1 MKTKKLFAV
10 IVTILFSFMLALTG
24 CRGGN
29 ETEKV
34 TVGFDLNF
42 RTIVD
47 NPENIEVTPGEAYG
61 ELPVVEVENEGYTFV
76 GWNTKANG
84 KGDDITSESIVSE
97 TKGDHTL
104 YAIWQGKTYTVSY
117 ELNGGTVNGAT
128 TLPTQT
134 VTFGNMYG
142 AMVIPND
149 PEKPLSEFL
158 GWYLNPEGNG
168 APVSYSSDVR
178 TAKDHTLY
186 AIYRDLREVYD
197 FTTADQ
203 INDFV
208 NVDHAGME
216 IVEDENGNYLKLTP
230 INFEEGT
237 PAKDLYSIL
246 MLKTPLK
253 AGRVVEIDCELV
265 GEVVDGWGFWT
276 WGAVSTG
283 EIQFD
288 GQVVTAWDTPAM
300 WEGGK
305 FTSVTSITEN
315 CAGLRIQFRYVGNAD
330 AYWKITGIRIKDAS
344 DVTPPVIEE
353 RTEFDFTTANQI
365 NYFDKAENVTYS
377 IVEDEN
383 GNYLK
388 VDGVEGSS
396 NILMFKR
403 ALTAGMKVTVDV
415 EYVGENVAFEA
426 GQITFLAYT
435 ANAAGDAD
443 GKTTSVIGN
452 AKWDGGWDCTKTRL
466 VTEITADCAG
476 LRLQFVFNNEENA
489 YFKITNIRIYAEGE
503 EVEQLPTPPVTPE
516 EPDEPEIPDEP
527 VVNTRTEYDFTTE
540 GQINDFGKEKNVSY
554 EIVDGYLKVVG
565 TAGSE
570 SILVL
575 ERELTAGMKVTV
587 DVEYVGTNLAY
598 AGGNQITFLAYTANA
613 AGDADGKTTVVMGNA
628 NWDGGWDCSKVR
640 LVVEITEDCAGIR
653 MQLVMNSDEGAYFK
667 ITNIRIYA
675 EGEEV
680 EQLPVVPDEP
690 IVPDEPV
697 VNTRTE
703 YDFTTEDQ
711 INDFGKEKNVS
722 YEIVDGYLKVVGT
735 AGSTN
740 ILVLERELTA
750 GMKVTV
756 DVEYVGTNLAYAG
769 GNQIT
774 FLAYTANAAG
784 DADGKTTVVMGNANW
799 DGGWD
804 CSKVRLV
811 VEITED
817 CAGIRMQLVMNSDEG
832 AYFKITNIKFYA
844 EGEEVEQLPVVPDEP
859 IVPDEPV
866 VNTRTEYDFTTAEQI
881 NDFGKGQNVSYEI
894 VDGYLKVV
902 GTAGSESILV
912 LNRELTAG
920 QSVEIDVEYVANDV
934 TFVNGVNQVT
944 FLGYTANAAG
954 DADGKTTAV
963 MGSAPWDGGW
973 NCAKTTV
980 SVAVTQDCAG
990 IRMQFVMNS
999 EVGAY
1004 FKITA
1009 IRIVDAQ

>member
-24 CRGGN
+24 CQGGN

-47 NPENIEVTPGEAYG
+47 DPENIEVTPGEAYG
-61 ELPVVEVENEGYTFV
+61 ELPAVEVENEGYTFV

-84 KGDDITSESIVSE
+84 KGDNITSESIVSE

-117 ELNGGTVNGAT
+117 ELNGGTVNGAAS
-128 TLPTQT
+128 LPTQT

-142 AMVIPND
+142 AMVIPSD

-230 INFEEGT
+230 INFEAGT
-237 PAKDLYSIL
+237 PAADLYSIL

-253 AGRVVEIDCELV
+253 AGKVVEVDCEVV
-265 GEVVDGWGFWT
+265 GEIVDAWGFWS

-283 EIQFD
+283 DIQFD
-288 GQVVTAWDTPAM
+288 GQKVTKWETPEL
-300 WEGGK
+300 WNEGK
-305 FTSVTSITEN
+305 FTSYTEITEN

-330 AYWKITGIRIKDAS
+330 AYWKITGIRIKDAG

-365 NYFDKAENVTYS
+365 NYFDKADNVTYS

-435 ANAAGDAD
+435 ANANGDAD

-452 AKWDGGWDCTKTRL
+452 ASWDGGWDCAKTRL

-489 YFKITNIRIYAEGE
+489 YFKITNIRIYAREARSI
-503 EVEQLPTPPVTPE
+503 PVTPNLSMTGSAHIC
-516 EPDEPEIPDEP
+516 PD
-527 VVNTRTEYDFTTE
+527 
-540 GQINDFGKEKNVSY
+540 
-554 EIVDGYLKVVG
+554 
-565 TAGSE
+565 
-570 SILVL
+570 
-575 ERELTAGMKVTV
+575 LTAIPI
-587 DVEYVGTNLAY
+587 L
-598 AGGNQITFLAYTANA
+598 
-613 AGDADGKTTVVMGNA
+613 
-628 NWDGGWDCSKVR
+628 SR
-640 LVVEITEDCAGIR
+640 IR
-653 MQLVMNSDEGAYFK
+653 ARS
-667 ITNIRIYA
+667 
-675 EGEEV
+675 
-680 EQLPVVPDEP
+680 
-690 IVPDEPV
+690 
-697 VNTRTE
+697 
-703 YDFTTEDQ
+703 
-711 INDFGKEKNVS
+711 S
-722 YEIVDGYLKVVGT
+722 
-735 AGSTN
+735 
-740 ILVLERELTA
+740 
-750 GMKVTV
+750 
-756 DVEYVGTNLAYAG
+756 
-769 GNQIT
+769 
-774 FLAYTANAAG
+774 
-784 DADGKTTVVMGNANW
+784 
-799 DGGWD
+799 
-804 CSKVRLV
+804 
-811 VEITED
+811 
-817 CAGIRMQLVMNSDEG
+817 
-832 AYFKITNIKFYA
+832 
-844 EGEEVEQLPVVPDEP
+844 
-859 IVPDEPV
+859 
-866 VNTRTEYDFTTAEQI
+866 
-881 NDFGKGQNVSYEI
+881 
-894 VDGYLKVV
+894 
-902 GTAGSESILV
+902 
-912 LNRELTAG
+912 
-920 QSVEIDVEYVANDV
+920 
-934 TFVNGVNQVT
+934 
-944 FLGYTANAAG
+944 
-954 DADGKTTAV
+954 
-963 MGSAPWDGGW
+963 
-973 NCAKTTV
+973 
-980 SVAVTQDCAG
+980 
-990 IRMQFVMNS
+990 
-999 EVGAY
+999 
-1004 FKITA
+1004 
-1009 IRIVDAQ
+1009 

>member
-1 MKTKKLFAV
+1 MKTKKLFAL
-10 IVTILFSFMLALTG
+10 IVTMLFSLVLALAG
-24 CRGGN
+24 CQGGN

-47 NPENIEVTPGEAYG
+47 DPENIEVTPGEAYG
-61 ELPVVEVENEGYTFV
+61 ELPAVEVENEGYTFV

-84 KGDDITSESIVSE
+84 KGDNITSESIVSE

-134 VTFGNMYG
+134 VTFGNIYG
-142 AMVIPND
+142 AMVIPSD

-230 INFEEGT
+230 INFEAGT
-237 PAKDLYSIL
+237 PAADLYSIL

-253 AGRVVEIDCELV
+253 AGKVVEVDCEVV
-265 GEVVDGWGFWT
+265 GEIVDAWGFWS

-283 EIQFD
+283 DIQFD
-288 GQVVTAWDTPAM
+288 GQKVTKWETPEL
-300 WEGGK
+300 WNEGK
-305 FTSVTSITEN
+305 FTSYTEITEN

-330 AYWKITGIRIKDAS
+330 AYWKITGIRIKDAG

-435 ANAAGDAD
+435 ANANGDAD

-452 AKWDGGWDCTKTRL
+452 ASWDGGWDCAKTRL

-503 EVEQLPTPPVTPE
+503 EVEQLPTEPV
-516 EPDEPEIPDEP
+516 EPDPIIPDEP

-540 GQINDFGKEKNVSY
+540 EQINDFGKEKNVSY

-575 ERELTAGMKVTV
+575 SRELTAGMKVTV

-613 AGDADGKTTVVMGNA
+613 AGDADGKTTAVMGNA

-653 MQLVMNSDEGAYFK
+653 MQLVMNGDEGAYFK
-667 ITNIRIYA
+667 ITNIKLYA

-735 AGSTN
+735 AGSES
-740 ILVLERELTA
+740 ILVLSRELTA

-784 DADGKTTVVMGNANW
+784 DADGKTTSVIGNASW

-817 CAGIRMQLVMNSDEG
+817 CAGIRMQFVMNSDEG
-832 AYFKITNIKFYA
+832 AYFKITNIKLYA

-866 VNTRTEYDFTTAEQI
+866 VNTRTEYDFTTADQI
-881 NDFGKGQNVSYEI
+881 NDFGKEKNVSYEI

-912 LNRELTAG
+912 LSRELTAG

-963 MGSAPWDGGW
+963 IGSAPWDGGW

>member
-1 MKTKKLFAV
+1 MKTKKLFAL
-10 IVTILFSFMLALTG
+10 IVTMLFSLVLALAG
-24 CRGGN
+24 CQGGN

-47 NPENIEVTPGEAYG
+47 DPENIEVTPGEAYG
-61 ELPVVEVENEGYTFV
+61 ELPAVEVENEGYTFV

-84 KGDDITSESIVSE
+84 KGDNITSESIVSE

-117 ELNGGTVNGAT
+117 ELNGGTVNGAAS
-128 TLPTQT
+128 LPTQT

-230 INFEEGT
+230 INFEAGT
-237 PAKDLYSIL
+237 PAADLYSIL

-253 AGRVVEIDCELV
+253 AGKVVEVDCEVV
-265 GEVVDGWGFWT
+265 GEIVDAWGFWS

-283 EIQFD
+283 DIQFD
-288 GQVVTAWDTPAM
+288 GQKVTKWETPEL
-300 WEGGK
+300 WNEGK
-305 FTSVTSITEN
+305 FTSYTEITEN

-415 EYVGENVAFEA
+415 EYVGENLAYA
-426 GQITFLAYT
+426 GGNQITFLAYT
-435 ANAAGDAD
+435 ANANGDAD

-452 AKWDGGWDCTKTRL
+452 ASWDGGWDCAKTRL

-489 YFKITNIRIYAEGE
+489 YFKITNIKLYAEGE
-503 EVEQLPTPPVTPE
+503 EVEQLPTEPV
-516 EPDEPEIPDEP
+516 EPDPIIPDEP
-527 VVNTRTEYDFTTE
+527 VVNTRTEYDFTTAD
-540 GQINDFGKEKNVSY
+540 QINDFGKEKNVSY

-575 ERELTAGMKVTV
+575 SRELTAGMKVTV

-613 AGDADGKTTVVMGNA
+613 AGDAD
-628 NWDGGWDCSKVR
+628 
-640 LVVEITEDCAGIR
+640 E
-653 MQLVMNSDEGAYFK
+653 
-667 ITNIRIYA
+667 
-675 EGEEV
+675 
-680 EQLPVVPDEP
+680 
-690 IVPDEPV
+690 
-697 VNTRTE
+697 
-703 YDFTTEDQ
+703 
-711 INDFGKEKNVS
+711 
-722 YEIVDGYLKVVGT
+722 
-735 AGSTN
+735 
-740 ILVLERELTA
+740 
-750 GMKVTV
+750 
-756 DVEYVGTNLAYAG
+756 
-769 GNQIT
+769 
-774 FLAYTANAAG
+774 
-784 DADGKTTVVMGNANW
+784 KTTVVMGNANW

-866 VNTRTEYDFTTAEQI
+866 INTRTEYDFTTADQI
-881 NDFGKGQNVSYEI
+881 NDFGKEKNVSYEI

-912 LNRELTAG
+912 LSRELTAG

-963 MGSAPWDGGW
+963 TGSAPWDGGW

>member
-1 MKTKKLFAV
+1 MKTKKLFAL
-10 IVTILFSFMLALTG
+10 IVTMLFSLVLALAG
-24 CRGGN
+24 CQGGN

-42 RTIVD
+42 RTTVD
-47 NPENIEVTPGEAYG
+47 DPENIEVTPGEAYG
-61 ELPVVEVENEGYTFV
+61 ELPAVEVENEGYTFV

-84 KGDDITSESIVSE
+84 KGDNITSESIVSE

-134 VTFGNMYG
+134 VTFGNIYG
-142 AMVIPND
+142 AMVIPSD

-230 INFEEGT
+230 INFEAGT
-237 PAKDLYSIL
+237 PAADLYSIL

-253 AGRVVEIDCELV
+253 AGKVVEVDCEVV
-265 GEVVDGWGFWT
+265 GEIVDAWGFWS

-283 EIQFD
+283 DIQFD
-288 GQVVTAWDTPAM
+288 GQKVTKWETPEL
-300 WEGGK
+300 WNEGK
-305 FTSVTSITEN
+305 FTSYTEITEN
-315 CAGLRIQFRYVGNAD
+315 CAGLRMQFRYVGNAD

-353 RTEFDFTTANQI
+353 RTEFDFMTANQI

-435 ANAAGDAD
+435 ANANGDAD

-452 AKWDGGWDCTKTRL
+452 ASWDGGWDCAKTRL

-489 YFKITNIRIYAEGE
+489 YFKITNIRIYGVDE
-503 EVEQLPTPPVTPE
+503 EVEQLPVV
-516 EPDEPEIPDEP
+516 PDEPEIPDEP
-527 VVNTRTEYDFTTE
+527 VVNTRTEYDFTTAD
-540 GQINDFGKEKNVSY
+540 QINDFGKEKNVSY

-570 SILVL
+570 SLLVL
-575 ERELTAGMKVTV
+575 SRELTAGMKVTV

-613 AGDADGKTTVVMGNA
+613 AGDADGKTTA
-628 NWDGGWDCSKVR
+628 
-640 LVVEITEDCAGIR
+640 
-653 MQLVMNSDEGAYFK
+653 
-667 ITNIRIYA
+667 
-675 EGEEV
+675 
-680 EQLPVVPDEP
+680 
-690 IVPDEPV
+690 
-697 VNTRTE
+697 
-703 YDFTTEDQ
+703 
-711 INDFGKEKNVS
+711 
-722 YEIVDGYLKVVGT
+722 
-735 AGSTN
+735 
-740 ILVLERELTA
+740 
-750 GMKVTV
+750 
-756 DVEYVGTNLAYAG
+756 
-769 GNQIT
+769 
-774 FLAYTANAAG
+774 
-784 DADGKTTVVMGNANW
+784 VMGNANW

-866 VNTRTEYDFTTAEQI
+866 VNTRTEYDFTTADQI
-881 NDFGKGQNVSYEI
+881 NDFGKEKNVSYEI

-963 MGSAPWDGGW
+963 IGSAPWDGGW

-999 EVGAY
+999 EAGAY

>member
-1 MKTKKLFAV
+1 MKTKKLFAL
-10 IVTILFSFMLALTG
+10 IVTMLFSFILALTG
-24 CRGGN
+24 CQGGN
-29 ETEKV
+29 KTEKV

-47 NPENIEVTPGEAYG
+47 DPENIEVTPGEAYG

-97 TKGDHTL
+97 TTGDHTL

-128 TLPTQT
+128 NLPTQT

-142 AMVIPND
+142 AMVIPSD

-158 GWYLNPEGNG
+158 GWYLNPEGDG

-197 FTTADQ
+197 FSTADQ
-203 INDFV
+203 LGDFV

-230 INFEEGT
+230 INFEAGT
-237 PAKDLYSIL
+237 PATDLYSIL

-253 AGRVVEIDCELV
+253 AGKVVEVDCEVV
-265 GEVVDGWGFWT
+265 GEIVDAWGFWS

-283 EIQFD
+283 DIQFD
-288 GQVVTAWDTPAM
+288 GQKVTKWETPEL
-300 WEGGK
+300 WNEGK
-305 FTSVTSITEN
+305 FTSYTEITEN

-330 AYWKITGIRIKDAS
+330 AYWKITGIRIKDAG

-403 ALTAGMKVTVDV
+403 AFTAGMKVTVDV
-415 EYVGENVAFEA
+415 EYVGENVAYA
-426 GQITFLAYT
+426 GDNQITFLAYT
-435 ANAAGDAD
+435 ANANGDAD

-452 AKWDGGWDCTKTRL
+452 AKWDGGWDCAKTRL

-540 GQINDFGKEKNVSY
+540 DQINDFGKEKNVSY

-575 ERELTAGMKVTV
+575 SRELTAGMKVTV

-598 AGGNQITFLAYTANA
+598 ASGNQITFLAYTANA
-613 AGDADGKTTVVMGNA
+613 AGDADGKTTAVMGNA
-628 NWDGGWDCSKVR
+628 K
-640 LVVEITEDCAGIR
+640 
-653 MQLVMNSDEGAYFK
+653 
-667 ITNIRIYA
+667 
-675 EGEEV
+675 
-680 EQLPVVPDEP
+680 
-690 IVPDEPV
+690 
-697 VNTRTE
+697 
-703 YDFTTEDQ
+703 
-711 INDFGKEKNVS
+711 
-722 YEIVDGYLKVVGT
+722 
-735 AGSTN
+735 
-740 ILVLERELTA
+740 
-750 GMKVTV
+750 
-756 DVEYVGTNLAYAG
+756 
-769 GNQIT
+769 
-774 FLAYTANAAG
+774 
-784 DADGKTTVVMGNANW
+784 W

-832 AYFKITNIKFYA
+832 AYFKITNIKLYA

-866 VNTRTEYDFTTAEQI
+866 VNTRTEYDFTTADQI
-881 NDFGKGQNVSYEI
+881 NDFGKEKNVSYEI

-912 LNRELTAG
+912 FSKDLTAG
-920 QSVEIDVEYVANDV
+920 QTVEIDVEYICENPAYSA
-934 TFVNGVNQVT
+934 GQVT

-963 MGSAPWDGGW
+963 MGNAKWDGGW
-973 NCAKTTV
+973 NCEKTTV
-980 SVAVTQDCAG
+980 SVAVTQDCSG

-999 EVGAY
+999 EAGAY

-1009 IRIVDAQ
+1009 IRIVDAE